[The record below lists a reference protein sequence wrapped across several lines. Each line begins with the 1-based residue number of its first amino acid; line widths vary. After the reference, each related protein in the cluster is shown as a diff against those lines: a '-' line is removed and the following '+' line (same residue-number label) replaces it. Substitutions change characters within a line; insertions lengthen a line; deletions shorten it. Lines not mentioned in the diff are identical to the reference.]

1 MHIFELEQK
10 KIKKVKNK
18 TRNVAK
24 VFEMLK
30 CKVLVLMRL
39 ELILKK
45 KKVYD
50 CIMTLGRT
58 DLTYKQMNDYYL
70 YY

>member
-18 TRNVAK
+18 TGDVAK

-30 CKVLVLMRL
+30 CKVLVLMRRL
-39 ELILKK
+39 ELIKK
-45 KKVYD
+45 NVYD
-50 CIMTLGRT
+50 CIMT
-58 DLTYKQMNDYYL
+58 
-70 YY
+70 

>member
-18 TRNVAK
+18 TGDVAK

-30 CKVLVLMRL
+30 CKVLVLMRRL
-39 ELILKK
+39 ELIKK
-45 KKVYD
+45 NVYD
-50 CIMTLGRT
+50 CIMTWGRT
-58 DLTYKQMNDYYL
+58 DLTYKQINDYYL

>member
-18 TRNVAK
+18 TGDVAK

-30 CKVLVLMRL
+30 CKVLVLMRRL
-39 ELILKK
+39 ELIKK
-45 KKVYD
+45 MFD

-58 DLTYKQMNDYYL
+58 DLTYRQINDYYL

>member
-18 TRNVAK
+18 TCNVAK

-30 CKVLVLMRL
+30 GKVLVLMRRL
-39 ELILKK
+39 ELIKK
-45 KKVYD
+45 
-50 CIMTLGRT
+50 
-58 DLTYKQMNDYYL
+58 
-70 YY
+70 